1 MPRCYLLA
9 LSSGS
14 SLDRYSNN
22 VTLFSLVEQLNFPK
36 EQPPPPGAVAPLE
49 IHAYFELSA
58 AEVNQRFDVRFS
70 LVAETG
76 LETVTDSF
84 SYRSSTLRYRTRT
97 MGLPLPPVPGAYT
110 LNVDTRSGEQGPW
123 QRSILSWPL
132 TITETEPRPA
142 VTH

>member
-1 MPRCYLLA
+1 MPKCYLLTLA
-9 LSSGS
+9 SGS

-36 EQPPPPGAVAPLE
+36 EQPPPPGAVVPLE
-49 IHAYFELSA
+49 IHAYFELDPS
-58 AEVNQRFDVRFS
+58 EVNTRFDVRFS
-70 LVAETG
+70 LIAESG

-84 SYRSSTLRYRTRT
+84 SHRSNTQRYRTRT

-110 LNVDTRSGEQGPW
+110 LSVDTRAGENAAW
-123 QRSILSWPL
+123 QRAVIFWPL